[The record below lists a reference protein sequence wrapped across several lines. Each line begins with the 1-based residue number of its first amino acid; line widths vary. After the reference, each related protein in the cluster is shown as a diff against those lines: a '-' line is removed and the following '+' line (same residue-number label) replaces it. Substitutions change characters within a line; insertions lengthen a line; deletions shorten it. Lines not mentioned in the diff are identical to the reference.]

1 MNKLILASS
10 SVYRKAL
17 LERLQIAFDCY
28 SPDIDESLLE
38 HETGHQQAQRLSLQ
52 KARAVAEKF
61 PEAIIIG
68 SDQVAELNSQ
78 QADGSL
84 HNRILGKPGNHTQ
97 AVTQLTAQSGQ
108 RVFFHT
114 GLAVIDQGVEKYT
127 VNTTEVNFRELNGQQ
142 IEDYLSIEKPYNC
155 AGSFKA
161 ESLGISL
168 FRSIVSDD
176 PTSLVGLPL
185 IELCKLLREF
195 GVEI

>member
-1 MNKLILASS
+1 MNKLVLASS

-17 LERLQIAFDCY
+17 LQRLQIPFDCY
-28 SPDIDESLLE
+28 SPDIDESPLE

-68 SDQVAELNSQ
+68 SDQVAELNIQ

-84 HNRILGKPGNHTQ
+84 HSRILGKPGNHTQ
-97 AVTQLTAQSGQ
+97 AVAQLTAQSGQ
-108 RVFFHT
+108 RVLFHT
-114 GLAVIDQGVEKYT
+114 GLAVIYQGVEKHT
-127 VNTTEVNFRELNGQQ
+127 VNTTEVSFRELNGQQ
-142 IEDYLSIEKPYNC
+142 IDDYLSIEKPYDC

-168 FRSIVSDD
+168 FRSVVSDD

-195 GVEI
+195 GVEM

>member
-28 SPDIDESLLE
+28 SPDIDESPLE
-38 HETGHQQAQRLSLQ
+38 HETGHQQTQRLSLQ

-84 HNRILGKPGNHTQ
+84 HNRILGKPGKHAQ
-97 AVTQLTAQSGQ
+97 AVAQLTAQSGQ

-114 GLAVIDQGVEKYT
+114 GLAVIYQGVEKYT

-168 FRSIVSDD
+168 FRSVASDD